1 MSHTGKSHVGPFAC
15 TSRDGNIKRAMYS
28 THCSTLQ
35 HAATHYN
42 TLQHTATHCN
52 THRVMVILKKICIR
66 HTAAHCNTLQ
76 LIATHCNSLQLTA
89 THCDTLQ
96 HTSRDGNI
104 KRDMYST
111 HCSTLQLTATHYN
124 TLQHTATHCNTHRV
138 MVISKETC
146 IPFTHSLHTTTLLLI
161 YLTFQPYIHCK
172 EPSIHS
178 QKLPTRVP

>member
-1 MSHTGKSHVGPFAC
+1 
-15 TSRDGNIKRAMYS
+15 
-28 THCSTLQ
+28 
-35 HAATHYN
+35 
-42 TLQHTATHCN
+42 
-52 THRVMVILKKICIR
+52 MVILKEICIR

-178 QKLPTRVP
+178 QKLPTRVPWHIRKVFMTLIPGNAYDSSMCVPWLMYMCVPWRRCRATRMTHPCVCHDSCICI